1 MNTHFIENITIEN
14 FKCFEHLEIEGIERV
29 NLIGGKNNVGKT
41 AFLEAVELLVSSNT
55 GELLASNTAK
65 MLIRRQVGNNRKDMD
80 VDFIKKDDDP
90 IKINANNKLC
100 EIQLHEDQ
108 NLFGESDFLL
118 SFIVTINGDENEV
131 SRNGISL
138 SINKLLKVIRFLAVS
153 KNINFISSTKN
164 TERDI
169 AIFYGSLIDL
179 DREDF
184 LNNSLK
190 IFDESIES
198 IKLKPV
204 ENNNI
209 FKLKLKDRQTL
220 VLLSSLG
227 EGLNRYIAILC
238 AIWASKDGFLFIDEI
253 ENGIHYTNYKKL
265 WQIIFQAS
273 ADANCQLF
281 ITSHSKE
288 CIESFNEIQF
298 EQEGDDG
305 AYFEFYMNMKTNRIT
320 ASKRDKEQL
329 KYALTHQGRM
339 RGE

>member
-14 FKCFEHLEIEGIERV
+14 FKCFEHLEIDGIERV

-80 VDFIKKDDDP
+80 VDFIKENYNY
-90 IKINANNKLC
+90 IKISVNNKSC
-100 EIQLHEDQ
+100 KIQSYKQ
-108 NLFGESDFLL
+108 QSLFGESNFSL
-118 SFIVTINGDENEV
+118 SFIVTIDEDENEI
-131 SRNGISL
+131 SGNEISL
-138 SINKLLKVIRFLAVS
+138 PIDKLLKVMRFAVS

-164 TERDI
+164 AERDI
-169 AIFYGSLIDL
+169 AILYGALTEL
-179 DREDF
+179 DREKF
-184 LNNSLK
+184 LNDSLK
-190 IFDESIES
+190 IFDENIES
-198 IKLKPV
+198 IKVIAV
-204 ENNNI
+204 ENKVI
-209 FKLKLKDRQTL
+209 LKLKLKDRQTL
-220 VLLSSLG
+220 VLLSALG

-288 CIESFNEIQF
+288 CIEAFNEIQF
-298 EQEGDDG
+298 EQEGDGG
-305 AYFEFYMNMKTNRIT
+305 AYFEFYKNMKKNMIT

-329 KYALTHQGRM
+329 KYSLTHQGRI